1 MGLIGGSDARL
12 TLLAIKS
19 LQGFLKAGVTFIR
32 DVGGYSGIDILLRE
46 AGMET
51 AEVARLYLAG
61 GFGSA
66 MRPESAARI
75 GLIPEE
81 LSDRVTVLGNAAGSG
96 ALRYATEE
104 GAAESALGIIRRT
117 RYIELS
123 AHAGFTD
130 AYVERMLFPERE

>member
-1 MGLIGGSDARL
+1 
-12 TLLAIKS
+12 
-19 LQGFLKAGVTFIR
+19 
-32 DVGGYSGIDILLRE
+32 
-46 AGMET
+46 
-51 AEVARLYLAG
+51 
-61 GFGSA
+61 

-117 RYIELS
+117 KYIELS

>member
-1 MGLIGGSDARL
+1 MWPASTLRRL
-12 TLLAIKS
+12 RLRHAPGKR
-19 LQGFLKAGVTFIR
+19 GPHRAHPRRTF
-32 DVGGYSGIDILLRE
+32 
-46 AGMET
+46 
-51 AEVARLYLAG
+51 
-61 GFGSA
+61 
-66 MRPESAARI
+66 RP
-75 GLIPEE
+75 
-81 LSDRVTVLGNAAGSG
+81 VTVLGNAAGSG

>member
-1 MGLIGGSDARL
+1 
-12 TLLAIKS
+12 
-19 LQGFLKAGVTFIR
+19 
-32 DVGGYSGIDILLRE
+32 
-46 AGMET
+46 MET
-51 AEVARLYLAG
+51 ADVARLYLAG

-123 AHAGFTD
+123 AHAASPTPTWNGCS
-130 AYVERMLFPERE
+130 FPKGNEAGKGETFPASGTPARIAFPPGSHPPFPKARAMRCGKKCSL

>member
-1 MGLIGGSDARL
+1 
-12 TLLAIKS
+12 
-19 LQGFLKAGVTFIR
+19 
-32 DVGGYSGIDILLRE
+32 
-46 AGMET
+46 MET
-51 AEVARLYLAG
+51 ADVARLYLAG

-104 GAAESALGIIRRT
+104 GATESALGIIRRT

>member
-1 MGLIGGSDARL
+1 MQRA
-12 TLLAIKS
+12 
-19 LQGFLKAGVTFIR
+19 KAAVR
-32 DVGGYSGIDILLRE
+32 AGIDILLRE

-51 AEVARLYLAG
+51 ADVARLYLAG

>member
-1 MGLIGGSDARL
+1 MWPASILRRL
-12 TLLAIKS
+12 RFRHAPGKRGPHRTH
-19 LQGFLKAGVTFIR
+19 
-32 DVGGYSGIDILLRE
+32 
-46 AGMET
+46 
-51 AEVARLYLAG
+51 
-61 GFGSA
+61 
-66 MRPESAARI
+66 
-75 GLIPEE
+75 PEE
-81 LSDRVTVLGNAAGSG
+81 LSDRATVLGNAAGSG

>member
-1 MGLIGGSDARL
+1 MPPLS
-12 TLLAIKS
+12 
-19 LQGFLKAGVTFIR
+19 LKARVAFFITKISS
-32 DVGGYSGIDILLRE
+32 GYRSGSVRMMLL
-46 AGMET
+46 
-51 AEVARLYLAG
+51 
-61 GFGSA
+61 
-66 MRPESAARI
+66 RPESAARI

>member
-1 MGLIGGSDARL
+1 MEEERFREIAAQQAGRGDVLLI
-12 TLLAIKS
+12 
-19 LQGFLKAGVTFIR
+19 
-32 DVGGYSGIDILLRE
+32 E
-46 AGMET
+46 P
-51 AEVARLYLAG
+51 
-61 GFGSA
+61 A

>member
-1 MGLIGGSDARL
+1 MDLFAVLFAEEVQADADSPHQ
-12 TLLAIKS
+12 TGMCPSFHTS
-19 LQGFLKAGVTFIR
+19 LSGFAEAYRKAERVR
-32 DVGGYSGIDILLRE
+32 R
-46 AGMET
+46 A
-51 AEVARLYLAG
+51 
-61 GFGSA
+61 SA
-66 MRPESAARI
+66 VVRPESAARI